1 MEFNTHKHRRDDV
14 RELISHEE
22 LIQHSQSIVKMHTA
36 QISKAQQF
44 KMYLSLL
51 HAVANS
57 PDDRVL
63 ILCPPGSDVASIS
76 AQLKHDLDP
85 GSTNTHPRGLICDLG
100 FITLTDNYSFQFVD
114 TDKIPADAPVCI
126 GQFDNW
132 YDVIKD
138 GKFTKVIIVRN
149 TLMLAIKNL
158 ARQVRAEKGVNIFD
172 RLLRVF
178 RRMTS
183 DDFFVAM
190 RRVALAI
197 RSMNNVPVEEYVF
210 EVSFIELFANHKPQL

>member
-1 MEFNTHKHRRDDV
+1 MEFNTHKYRRDDV
-14 RELISHEE
+14 RELITNEE
-22 LIQHSQSIVKMHTA
+22 LVHHSESMIKTHTA
-36 QISKAQQF
+36 QVSKQQQF
-44 KMYLSLL
+44 KMYLDLL

-63 ILCPPGSDVASIS
+63 ILCPPGSDVSAIA
-76 AQLKHDLDP
+76 AQLKNDLDTGP
-85 GSTNTHPRGLICDLG
+85 VPEHPRGLICDLG
-100 FITLTDNYSFQFVD
+100 FVTLTDNYSFQFVD
-114 TDKIPADAPVCI
+114 TSKVPSDAPVCI

-138 GKFTKVIIVRN
+138 CKFTKVIIVRN
-149 TLMLAIKNL
+149 TLMLAVKTLI
-158 ARQVRAEKGVNIFD
+158 RQVRAEKGVNIFD
-172 RLLRVF
+172 RLLKTF

-190 RRVALAI
+190 RRIALAI
-197 RSMNNVPVEEYVF
+197 KSMNQVKVEEYVF